1 MLAWEKSV
9 ADKNIDQ
16 KDLFEKRKERY
27 RVLVC
32 IDGSDESYRGLSYAA
47 QAARNKN
54 SDIVLLY
61 VRPIDQGLRSG
72 GLQVRVARENML
84 SWGLEL
90 PGIKYLKKG
99 LEQLISGD
107 VLSANWK
114 EKITHTD
121 IDGDPLGDNKT
132 EYTNEVGQTIVL
144 KLKTAATIAS
154 GILDQYELGPY
165 DLIILGDSGS
175 WGGWTKSLWDSAV
188 AEKIAMHAPC
198 SVLIARS
205 LERGHG
211 HLLCTDGSDR
221 ARKMVARSATMSQR
235 IGSKLSV
242 MSVSRDIEGEAEA
255 RTNVN
260 LAVEELKSFGV
271 VTVNAFTRI
280 GNPFEEIINAGK
292 NYSFIVV
299 GSTGKTSIQRFF
311 MGSVSFKVMEYA
323 KNSVIITR

>member
-1 MLAWEKSV
+1 M
-9 ADKNIDQ
+9 ADNDVDQ
-16 KDLFEKRKERY
+16 KDLFKRRKERY

-47 QAARNKN
+47 QAATNKN

-90 PGIKYLKKG
+90 PGIKYLKRG
-99 LEQLISGD
+99 LQQLISD
-107 VLSANWK
+107 DELSANWH

-121 IDGDPLGDNKT
+121 IEGDPLGDNKI

-144 KLKTAATIAS
+144 KLKTAATIAT

-165 DLIILGDSGS
+165 DLIILGDTGS
-175 WGGWTKSLWDSAV
+175 WGGWTKSLWDPAV
-188 AEKIAMHAPC
+188 AEKVAMHAPC
-198 SVLIARS
+198 SVLVSRG

-221 ARKMVARSATMSQR
+221 AMRMIRRSATVSKR
-235 IGSKLSV
+235 IKSKLSV
-242 MSVSRDIEGEAEA
+242 MAVARDKDGEGEANS
-255 RTNVN
+255 NVEKAVAELN
-260 LAVEELKSFGV
+260 LLGVEV
-271 VTVNAFTRI
+271 VNTFIRV
-280 GNPFEEIINAGK
+280 GNPFEEIIEAGK
-292 NYSFIVV
+292 DYSFIVV
-299 GSTGKTSIQRFF
+299 GSTGKTGLQKFF
-311 MGSVSFKVMEYA
+311 LGSVSFKVMEHA

>member
-1 MLAWEKSV
+1 MAGN
-9 ADKNIDQ
+9 NIDQ
-16 KDLFEKRKERY
+16 KDLFEIRKKRF

-47 QAARNKN
+47 QAATNKN

-90 PGIKYLKKG
+90 PGIKYLKRG
-99 LEQLISGD
+99 LQQLISD
-107 VLSANWK
+107 DELSANWH

-121 IDGDPLGDNKT
+121 IEGDPLGDNKI
-132 EYTNEVGQTIVL
+132 EYKNEVGQTIVL

-175 WGGWTKSLWDSAV
+175 WGGWAKSLWDPAV
-188 AEKIAMHAPC
+188 AEKVAMHAPC
-198 SVLIARS
+198 SVLVSRG

-211 HLLCTDGSDR
+211 HLLCTDGSER
-221 ARKMVARSATMSQR
+221 ALRMIKRSATVSKR

-242 MSVSRDIEGEAEA
+242 MAVSRDKEGEDEA
-255 RTNVN
+255 RLNVDA
-260 LAVEELKSFGV
+260 AVAELKSMGV
-271 VTVNAFTRI
+271 DVMNAFTRV
-280 GNPFEEIINAGK
+280 GNPYEEIIEAGK
-292 NYSFIVV
+292 DYSFIVV
-299 GSTGKTSIQRFF
+299 GSTGKTGLRRFF
-311 MGSVSFKVMEYA
+311 LGSVSFKVMEYA

>member
-1 MLAWEKSV
+1 MAGN
-9 ADKNIDQ
+9 AIDQ

-32 IDGSDESYRGLSYAA
+32 IDGSDESYRGLAYDA
-47 QAARNKN
+47 QAASNKN

-107 VLSANWK
+107 ELSADWD
-114 EKITHTD
+114 EKITHSD
-121 IDGDPLGDNKT
+121 IAGDPLGDNKI
-132 EYTNEVGQTIVL
+132 EYTNEVGHTIVL

-154 GILDQYELGPY
+154 GILDQCELGPY

-175 WGGWTKSLWDSAV
+175 WGGWTKALWDPAI
-188 AEKIAMHAPC
+188 AEKVTMHAPC
-198 SVLIARS
+198 SVLVARG
-205 LERGHG
+205 LERGRG
-211 HLLCTDGSDR
+211 HLLCTDGSNR
-221 ARKMVARSATMSQR
+221 AMRMIKRSAIISLR

-242 MSVSRDIEGEAEA
+242 MSVARDVEGEVEAQKNVDIAVAELRA
-255 RTNVN
+255 SGV
-260 LAVEELKSFGV
+260 GV
-271 VTVNAFTRI
+271 VNTFTRV
-280 GNPFEEIINAGK
+280 GNPFEEIIQAGK
-292 NYSFIVV
+292 DYSFIVV
-299 GSTGKTSIQRFF
+299 GSTGKTGLQRFF
-311 MGSVSFKVMEYA
+311 LGSVSFKVMEYSET
-323 KNSVIITR
+323 SVIITR

>member
-1 MLAWEKSV
+1 M
-9 ADKNIDQ
+9 ADKDIDQ
-16 KDLFEKRKERY
+16 TSLFERRRERY

-47 QAARNKN
+47 QSATNKN

-99 LEQLISGD
+99 LEQLKSGD
-107 VLSANWK
+107 ALSANWH

-121 IDGDPLGDNKT
+121 IEGDPLGDNKI
-132 EYTNEVGQTIVL
+132 EYTNEIGQTIVL
-144 KLKTAATIAS
+144 KLKTSATIAS

-175 WGGWTKSLWDSAV
+175 WSGWTKSLWDPAV
-188 AEKIAMHAPC
+188 AEKIVMHAPC
-198 SVLIARS
+198 SVLVSRG

-211 HLLCTDGSDR
+211 HLLCTDGSESAMR
-221 ARKMVARSATMSQR
+221 MVTRSAVVSNR
-235 IGSKLSV
+235 IGSKLTV
-242 MSVSRDIEGEAEA
+242 MAVSNDKEGVGEAQNNIE
-255 RTNVN
+255 
-260 LAVEELKSFGV
+260 LAIKELKTNGIDAINSFV
-271 VTVNAFTRI
+271 RV
-280 GNPFEEIINAGK
+280 GNPFEEIIKAGK
-292 NYSFIVV
+292 DYSVIVL
-299 GSTGKTSIQRFF
+299 GSTGKTSLERFF
-311 MGSVSFKVMEYA
+311 LGSVSFKVMEYA

>member
-1 MLAWEKSV
+1 M
-9 ADKNIDQ
+9 ADKDIDQ
-16 KDLFEKRKERY
+16 KDLFEVRKKRY

-47 QAARNKN
+47 QAAANKN

-99 LEQLISGD
+99 LEQLISSD
-107 VLSANWK
+107 ALLSNWQ
-114 EKITHTD
+114 EKLTHTD
-121 IDGDPLGDNKT
+121 IDGDPLGDNKI
-132 EYTNEVGQTIVL
+132 EYTNQVGQTIVL

-175 WGGWTKSLWDSAV
+175 WGGWAASLWDPAV
-188 AEKIAMHAPC
+188 AEKVVMHAPC
-198 SVLIARS
+198 SVLVSRG

-211 HLLCTDGSDR
+211 HLLCTDGSER
-221 ARKMVARSATMSQR
+221 AMRMVRRSATVSNR

-242 MSVSRDIEGEAEA
+242 MAVSNDQEGVNEAQKNIDTA
-255 RTNVN
+255 VN
-260 LAVEELKSFGV
+260 ELVSSGV
-271 VTVNAFTRI
+271 DVIDAFVRV
-280 GNPFEEIINAGK
+280 GNPFEEIIKAGK
-292 NYSFIVV
+292 DYSVIVV
-299 GSTGKTSIQRFF
+299 GSTGKTSLERFF
-311 MGSVSFKVMEYA
+311 IGSVAFKVMEHA

>member
-1 MLAWEKSV
+1 M
-9 ADKNIDQ
+9 ADKDIDQ
-16 KDLFEKRKERY
+16 TNLFEIRKERY
-27 RVLVC
+27 RILVC

-47 QAARNKN
+47 QAATNKN

-107 VLSANWK
+107 ALSEKWQ

-121 IDGDPLGDNKT
+121 IEGDPLGDNKI

-175 WGGWTKSLWDSAV
+175 WGGWAKSLWDPAI
-188 AEKIAMHAPC
+188 AEKVAMHAPC
-198 SVLIARS
+198 SVLVSRG

-221 ARKMVARSATMSQR
+221 AMKMIKRSATVSKR
-235 IGSKLSV
+235 IKSKISV
-242 MSVSRDIEGEAEA
+242 MAVARDIDGEEEA
-255 RTNVN
+255 QENIDA
-260 LAVEELKSFGV
+260 AVAELKSSGV
-271 VTVNAFTRI
+271 DVINTIKRT
-280 GNPFEEIINAGK
+280 GNPYEEIINVGK
-292 NYSFIVV
+292 DYSVIVV
-299 GSTGKTSIQRFF
+299 GSTGKTSVQRFF
-311 MGSVSFKVMEYA
+311 LGSVSFKVMEHS
-323 KNSVIITR
+323 KNSIIVVR

>member
-1 MLAWEKSV
+1 M
-9 ADKNIDQ
+9 ADTYIDQ
-16 KDLFEKRKERY
+16 KDLFERRKERY

-47 QAARNKN
+47 QAATNKN

-99 LEQLISGD
+99 LDQLISGD
-107 VLSANWK
+107 ELSADWH

-121 IDGDPLGDNKT
+121 IEGDPLGDNKI

-175 WGGWTKSLWDSAV
+175 WGGWAKSLWDPAV
-188 AEKIAMHAPC
+188 AEKVAMHAPC
-198 SVLIARS
+198 SVLVARG
-205 LERGHG
+205 LERGRG

-221 ARKMVARSATMSQR
+221 AMRMIKRSAIISSR

-242 MSVSRDIEGEAEA
+242 MSVARDVEGEVEAQKNVDVAVAELRA
-255 RTNVN
+255 SGVEVVN
-260 LAVEELKSFGV
+260 
-271 VTVNAFTRI
+271 TFTRV
-280 GNPFEEIINAGK
+280 GNPFEEIIEAGK
-292 NYSFIVV
+292 DYSFIVV
-299 GSTGKTSIQRFF
+299 GSTGKTSLQRFF
-311 MGSVSFKVMEYA
+311 LGSVSFKVMEYSET
-323 KNSVIITR
+323 SVIITR